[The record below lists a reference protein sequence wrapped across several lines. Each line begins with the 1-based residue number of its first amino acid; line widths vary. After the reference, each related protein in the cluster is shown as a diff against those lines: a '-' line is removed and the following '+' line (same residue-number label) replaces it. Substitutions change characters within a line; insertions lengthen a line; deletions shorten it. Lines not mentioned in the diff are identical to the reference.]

1 MDEKEYNRK
10 LMNMNANTNEYWIIN
25 GNLFRNLY

>member
-10 LMNMNANTNEYWIIN
+10 LMSMNANINEYWIIN